1 MNKWMMAAVTAVTL
15 SGCAQLPNYDAA
27 VKTAPPTALVGNW
40 QTVGPQSGLVSDQAM
55 ASLII
60 TKEGDT
66 LDCRQWQRVIA
77 KPGKVTFFDDEWV
90 NVNKQMRVMTLDLE
104 GNELHYD
111 KLKMRKV
118 DKPTV
123 ECQQALDKQAQ
134 PDATPQ
140 PQPSTVP
147 AASTTFT
154 APQQ

>member
-1 MNKWMMAAVTAVTL
+1 
-15 SGCAQLPNYDAA
+15 
-27 VKTAPPTALVGNW
+27 
-40 QTVGPQSGLVSDQAM
+40 M

-60 TKEGDT
+60 TQEGDT

-140 PQPSTVP
+140 PQPQPSTVP
-147 AASTTFT
+147 AASTTFIARQPSFAGRGRPVRT
-154 APQQ
+154 CMLADTERLRYRAAR